1 MSKRQNLIIERFFTA
16 LISGDRIEARNVI
29 GEVIDDGCDTEQI
42 LADLFWPT
50 LQHLQTLHRNDQLS
64 QLCYHYGTRLL
75 RGLVDQMQMRLSQS
89 PRNGEKIM
97 VVCGPEESEE
107 LAAQMTSDLLEAA
120 GWSVYFAGGGIAND
134 EIVDQITD
142 LGADRLVIFGAVP
155 ATVPG
160 TRQLI
165 DRLHDMGLCP
175 NLQIIVGGGVFNRA
189 DGLAEE
195 IGADLWAGNPQDLVE
210 LIEDQ
215 PGRRMTADQR
225 TVGGRRQSGGRKKR
239 RVAA

>member
-1 MSKRQNLIIERFFTA
+1 MTKRQNLIIERFFTA
-16 LISGDRIEARNVI
+16 LISGDRHEARNLI
-29 GEVIDDGCDTEQI
+29 GEVIDDGCDGEQI
-42 LADLFWPT
+42 MTDLFWPT
-50 LQHLQTLHRNDQLS
+50 LNHLQTLHRGDQLS
-64 QLCYHYGTRLL
+64 DLAYHYATRLM
-75 RGLVDQMQMRLSQS
+75 RGLVDQMQLRLSQS

-134 EIVDQITD
+134 EVVDQLTD
-142 LGADRLVIFGAVP
+142 LAADRLVIFGAVP
-155 ATVPG
+155 ETVPA

-175 NLQIIVGGGVFNRA
+175 GLQIIVGGGVFNRA

-195 IGADLWAGNPQDLVE
+195 IGADLWAGDPQELVDLVQDE
-210 LIEDQ
+210 PD
-215 PGRRMTADQR
+215 RRMTADQR
-225 TVGGRRQSGGRKKR
+225 TVGRRRQGGGKKK
-239 RVAA
+239 VKAAA